1 VQEVHI
7 SYQIHLGSVRNKPVL
22 ACVGKVLTFFVLWG
36 GGGYAQRIDNTFPEN
51 AGINLTLKKK
61 CSASMLIA

>member
-22 ACVGKVLTFFVLWG
+22 ACGGKVLTFFVLSMRC
-36 GGGYAQRIDNTFPEN
+36 AQRIDNTFPEN

>member
-22 ACVGKVLTFFVLWG
+22 ACGGKVLTFFVLSMRC
-36 GGGYAQRIDNTFPEN
+36 YAQRIDNTFPEN